1 MNTSNVRSAVEN
13 ILNDDARQRAA
24 AAMAAEWQATLER
37 AIKSPS
43 GLAAVNV
50 PKREP
55 IIGNWFRQG
64 DLGFIC
70 GERGSGK
77 TWLGLFLARKCA
89 EGAAL
94 PGLPE
99 WNIHVPRRVLYI
111 DGEMPIDAIRERDSA
126 LAVGAAPGI
135 FYLQHEALFHLTGKA
150 LNLADPITQTAIL
163 ERCIR
168 DKIEIV
174 LLDNQSCLF
183 IGMNE
188 NDADAW
194 DDVLPWLLQ
203 MRRNRIAV
211 IFIVH
216 AGRNGVMRGS
226 SRREDAAFWIINLT
240 EPKDPI
246 ESQHGAKFVTRFVK
260 NRNATELE
268 CPALEWTF
276 AKPPGDPKARVAWKR
291 LTVPQLF
298 RQCIEQG
305 FNRATQIALEIGI
318 TPGRVSQLAAKAIKE
333 GWLTKKGRI
342 YSFKPI
348 NPIIEMINKDL
359 DRQIAK
365 TE

>member
-1 MNTSNVRSAVEN
+1 MNPQTKSS
-13 ILNDDARQRAA
+13 ITDLTD
-24 AAMAAEWQATLER
+24 EWQSTLDR
-37 AIKSPS
+37 AIKSPT
-43 GLAAVNV
+43 GLAAVNI

-89 EGAAL
+89 EGASL

-99 WNIHVPRRVLYI
+99 WTIPAPRRVLYI
-111 DGEMPIDAIRERDSA
+111 DGEMPIDAIRERDNA
-126 LAVGAAPGI
+126 LAAGDAPGL
-135 FYLQHEALFHLTGKA
+135 FYLQHEALFHLTAKS

-163 ERCIR
+163 ERCKR
-168 DKIEIV
+168 EKIEIV

-194 DDVLPWLLQ
+194 DQVLPWLLE

-216 AGRNGVMRGS
+216 AGRNGIMRGT
-226 SRREDAAFWIINLT
+226 SRREDTAFWILNLT

-246 ESQHGAKFVTRFVK
+246 ENQHGAKFVTRFIK
-260 NRNATELE
+260 NRNATEIE

-276 AKPPGDPKARVAWKR
+276 AKSPGDPKAQVTWKR
-291 LTVPQLF
+291 LTPSQLF
-298 RQCIEQG
+298 RQCIERG
-305 FNRATQIALEIGI
+305 LTRATQIAEEMGI
-318 TPGRVSQLAAKAIKE
+318 TPGRVSQLATKAAKE
-333 GWLTKKGRI
+333 GWLEKNGRI
-342 YSFKPI
+342 YAIKPA
-348 NPIIEMINKDL
+348 NPMARWTKSTTEPET
-359 DRQIAK
+359 AK

>member
-1 MNTSNVRSAVEN
+1 SKAKSAAQNVVNNEA
-13 ILNDDARQRAA
+13 QQKAA
-24 AAMAAEWQATLER
+24 ELAAEWQSTLER
-37 AIKSPS
+37 AIKSPDA
-43 GLAAVNV
+43 LAAVNV

-55 IIGNWFRQG
+55 IIGNWFKQG

-89 EGAAL
+89 EGASL

-99 WNIHVPRRVLYI
+99 WNIQARRRVLYI
-111 DGEMPIDAIRERDSA
+111 DGEMPIDAIRERDGA
-126 LAVGAAPGI
+126 LAAGEAPGL

-150 LNLADPITQTAIL
+150 LNLADPLAQSAIL
-163 ERCIR
+163 ERCKHDR
-168 DKIEIV
+168 IEIV

-194 DDVLPWLLQ
+194 DQVLPWLLE

-216 AGRNGVMRGS
+216 AGRNGIMRGT
-226 SRREDAAFWIINLT
+226 SRREDSAFWIINLT

-246 ESQHGAKFVTRFVK
+246 ENQHGARFVTRFVK
-260 NRNATELE
+260 NRNSTELE

-276 AKPPGDPKARVAWKR
+276 AKPPGELKARVSWKR
-291 LTVPQLF
+291 LSVPQLF
-298 RQCIEQG
+298 RQCIELG
-305 FNRATQIALEIGI
+305 FSRATQIAEQMGI
-318 TPGRVSQLAAKAIKE
+318 TPGRVSQLAGKAVKE
-333 GWLTKKGRI
+333 GWLEKNGRV
-342 YSFKPI
+342 YSLKPT
-348 NPIIEMINKDL
+348 NPIVEMIRKDL
-359 DRQIAK
+359 ERDMPK